1 MARKQLHPVGLGSQ
15 FSRKSIR
22 GAQQQP
28 TITGMLCYGMT
39 LFEHARDYGGGCLT

>member
-1 MARKQLHPVGLGSQ
+1 MARKHLHPIGRSSQ

-28 TITGMLCYGMT
+28 TIAGMLCDGMT
-39 LFEHARDYGGGCLT
+39 HFEHSRDYGGGCLI